1 PAAQDARIP
10 PGLPGTVTLTRTD
23 YDRLLDLAS
32 VRPRGAD
39 QAPVA
44 AALTRADIRATVA
57 GGSARATMRVDG
69 EAFRPGMSKVV
80 LIKNATLLDA
90 RSDARPLPVIAEGGA
105 HVALVA
111 GPATFSATLEI
122 GAPIAYAPGR
132 ASFILPVPG
141 AGSAT
146 ATIDVPGEQADVHVL
161 GGLIQR
167 RASANGRTTIDA
179 TLSPGTQTEVWWS
192 THDAGP
198 ANPAA
203 RDVRLLADVK
213 SVVTIADADVR
224 LVSLVNATIVQGE
237 PSQIE
242 VVLPSGYELA
252 GVTGPSLDRFEPQ
265 TGRVILHVADPA
277 MRRHQFLISLE
288 RPQAPGAFRLDTGLP
303 AVPAAQR
310 ETGEVAVEG
319 LGTMEVSSPEM
330 PGLRRIDVRELDP
343 GVASVARD
351 SLLAAYRY
359 QRTGDEP

>member
-1 PAAQDARIP
+1 SARVAHGTQAASLAALRHRREARHVPRRRRSRTLQPRTAGRRSRADPAAGAVSGRARRRGPEDPHGSLTEGSGTHAPGPRADRVSRDRAGRLPRRGADARSAAARDRPAIPAHDSPGRRQGRLLMSRTFACSLLASLLWLAAPAAQDARIP

-146 ATIDVPGEQADVHVL
+146 ATIDVP
-161 GGLIQR
+161 
-167 RASANGRTTIDA
+167 
-179 TLSPGTQTEVWWS
+179 
-192 THDAGP
+192 
-198 ANPAA
+198 
-203 RDVRLLADVK
+203 
-213 SVVTIADADVR
+213 
-224 LVSLVNATIVQGE
+224 
-237 PSQIE
+237 
-242 VVLPSGYELA
+242 
-252 GVTGPSLDRFEPQ
+252 
-265 TGRVILHVADPA
+265 
-277 MRRHQFLISLE
+277 
-288 RPQAPGAFRLDTGLP
+288 
-303 AVPAAQR
+303 
-310 ETGEVAVEG
+310 
-319 LGTMEVSSPEM
+319 
-330 PGLRRIDVRELDP
+330 
-343 GVASVARD
+343 
-351 SLLAAYRY
+351 
-359 QRTGDEP
+359 